1 MVEGLRLKDKRHELD
16 FYIVTPIYKVMMK
29 GLAEIFKTRGLG
41 KESII
46 SENLKKHH
54 KKMVLK

>member
-29 GLAEIFKTRGLG
+29 GLAEIFKTRRLG
-41 KESII
+41 KECII

-54 KKMVLK
+54 